1 MARGEEVVSRA
12 IRFWK
17 LEGAGND
24 FLGLDG
30 RLGGFK
36 LNRKKI
42 TDLCDRRRGV
52 GADGVL
58 VVEKP
63 KRRGADF
70 RMRYYNSD
78 GGEAEMCGNGAR
90 CFALLARAVSGRKG
104 NVLRIQTQAG
114 LVTLQIRGQEVQ
126 VSMTEPTKL
135 RLGKKVVVA
144 GRKLAIDFLNTGVPH
159 AVMFVRSVRSVDVAQ
174 LGRAIRYHSAFAP
187 SGTNVNFVEI
197 GRGNRIHVRT
207 YERGVENETLS
218 CGTGVTAAALLSAH
232 NEKGFNTVRVSTLG
246 GNLSVEFNKIDD
258 QHFDNIWLC
267 GPAELV
273 FSGVI
278 EINS

>member
-12 IRFWK
+12 VRFWK

-30 RLGGFK
+30 RAGGFK
-36 LNRKKI
+36 LKRQQI
-42 TDLCDRRRGV
+42 ADLCDRRRGV

-58 VVEKP
+58 VVVKP
-63 KRRGADF
+63 KVRGADF

-135 RLGKKVVVA
+135 RLGRKLVVA
-144 GRKLAIDFLNTGVPH
+144 GRKVVVDFLNTGVPH
-159 AVMFVRSVRSVDVAQ
+159 AVLFVRSVRSIDVAKQ
-174 LGRAIRYHSAFAP
+174 GRAIRYHSAFAP

-207 YERGVENETLS
+207 YERGVEGETLA
-218 CGTGVTAAALLSAH
+218 CGTGVAASSILSNLRRGLRSPILVTTRGGDH
-232 NEKGFNTVRVSTLG
+232 LRVGFSMVNGQARKVTL
-246 GNLSVEFNKIDD
+246 
-258 QHFDNIWLC
+258 Q
-267 GPAELV
+267 GPARIV
-273 FSGVI
+273 YTGVI
-278 EINS
+278 HV

>member
-12 IRFWK
+12 VRFWK

-30 RLGGFK
+30 RAGGFK
-36 LNRKKI
+36 LKRQQI
-42 TDLCDRRRGV
+42 ADLCDRRRGV

-63 KRRGADF
+63 KVRGADF

-104 NVLRIQTQAG
+104 NELRVQTQAG
-114 LVTLQIRGQEVQ
+114 LLTLRTSGQEVQ

-135 RLGKKVVVA
+135 RLGRKLVVA
-144 GRKLAIDFLNTGVPH
+144 GRKLAVDFLNTGVPH
-159 AVMFVRSVRSVDVAQ
+159 AVLFVRSVRSIDVAKQ
-174 LGRAIRYHSAFAP
+174 GRAIRYHSAFAP

-207 YERGVENETLS
+207 YERGVEGETLA
-218 CGTGVTAAALLSAH
+218 CGTGVVASSILSNLRRGLRSPILVTTRGGDH
-232 NEKGFNTVRVSTLG
+232 LRVGFSMVNGQARKVTL
-246 GNLSVEFNKIDD
+246 
-258 QHFDNIWLC
+258 Q
-267 GPAELV
+267 GPARIV
-273 FSGVI
+273 YTGVI
-278 EINS
+278 HV

>member
-12 IRFWK
+12 VRFWK

-30 RLGGFK
+30 RAGGFK
-36 LNRKKI
+36 LKRQQI
-42 TDLCDRRRGV
+42 ADLCDRRRGV

-58 VVEKP
+58 VVVKP
-63 KRRGADF
+63 KVRGADF

-104 NVLRIQTQAG
+104 NELRVQTQAG

-135 RLGKKVVVA
+135 RLGRKLVVA
-144 GRKLAIDFLNTGVPH
+144 GRKVVVDFLNTGVPH
-159 AVMFVRSVRSVDVAQ
+159 AVLFVRSVRSIDVAKQ
-174 LGRAIRYHSAFAP
+174 GRAIRYHSAFAP

-197 GRGNRIHVRT
+197 GRGNRIYVRT
-207 YERGVENETLS
+207 YERGVEGETLA
-218 CGTGVTAAALLSAH
+218 CGTGVVASSILSNLRRGLRSPIMVTTRGGDH
-232 NEKGFNTVRVSTLG
+232 LRVGFSMVNGQARKVTL
-246 GNLSVEFNKIDD
+246 
-258 QHFDNIWLC
+258 Q
-267 GPAELV
+267 GPARIV
-273 FSGVI
+273 YTGVI
-278 EINS
+278 HV

>member
-12 IRFWK
+12 VRFWK

-30 RLGGFK
+30 RAGGFK
-36 LNRKKI
+36 LKRQQI
-42 TDLCDRRRGV
+42 ADLCDRRRGV

-63 KRRGADF
+63 KVRGADF

-135 RLGKKVVVA
+135 RLGRNLVVA
-144 GRKLAIDFLNTGVPH
+144 GRKVVVDFLNSGVPH
-159 AVMFVRSVRSVDVAQ
+159 AVLFVRSVRSIDVAKQ
-174 LGRAIRYHSAFAP
+174 GRAIRYHSAFAP

-207 YERGVENETLS
+207 YERGVEGETLA
-218 CGTGVTAAALLSAH
+218 CGTGVVASSILSNLRRGLRSPILVTTRGGDH
-232 NEKGFNTVRVSTLG
+232 LRVGFSMVNGQARKVTL
-246 GNLSVEFNKIDD
+246 
-258 QHFDNIWLC
+258 Q
-267 GPAELV
+267 GPARIV
-273 FSGVI
+273 YRGVLHV
-278 EINS
+278 

>member
-12 IRFWK
+12 VRFWK

-30 RLGGFK
+30 RAGGFK
-36 LNRKKI
+36 LKRQQI
-42 TDLCDRRRGV
+42 ADLCDRRRGV

-63 KRRGADF
+63 KVRGADF

-104 NVLRIQTQAG
+104 NELRVQTQAG
-114 LVTLQIRGQEVQ
+114 LLTLRMSGQEVQ

-135 RLGKKVVVA
+135 RLGRKLVVA
-144 GRKLAIDFLNTGVPH
+144 GRKLAVDFLNTGVPH
-159 AVMFVRSVRSVDVAQ
+159 AVLFVRSVRSIDVAKQ
-174 LGRAIRYHSAFAP
+174 GRAIRYHSAFAP

-207 YERGVENETLS
+207 YERGVEGETLA
-218 CGTGVTAAALLSAH
+218 CGTGVAASSILSNLRRGLRSPILVTTRGGDH
-232 NEKGFNTVRVSTLG
+232 LRVGFSMVNGQARKVTL
-246 GNLSVEFNKIDD
+246 
-258 QHFDNIWLC
+258 Q
-267 GPAELV
+267 GPARIV
-273 FSGVI
+273 YTGVI
-278 EINS
+278 HV

>member
-12 IRFWK
+12 VRFWK

-30 RLGGFK
+30 RAGGFK
-36 LNRKKI
+36 LNRQLI
-42 TDLCDRRRGV
+42 ADLCDRRRGV

-63 KRRGADF
+63 KVRGADF

-135 RLGKKVVVA
+135 RLGRKLVVA
-144 GRKLAIDFLNTGVPH
+144 GRKVVVDFLNTGVPH
-159 AVMFVRSVRSVDVAQ
+159 AVLFVRSVRSIDVAKQ
-174 LGRAIRYHSAFAP
+174 GRAIRYHSAFAP

-207 YERGVENETLS
+207 YERGVEGETLA
-218 CGTGVTAAALLSAH
+218 CGTGVVASSILSNLRRGLRSPILVTTRGGDH
-232 NEKGFNTVRVSTLG
+232 LRVGFSMVNGQARKVTL
-246 GNLSVEFNKIDD
+246 
-258 QHFDNIWLC
+258 Q
-267 GPAELV
+267 GPARIV
-273 FSGVI
+273 YTGVI
-278 EINS
+278 HV

>member
-12 IRFWK
+12 VRFWK

-30 RLGGFK
+30 RAGGFK
-36 LNRKKI
+36 LNRQQI
-42 TDLCDRRRGV
+42 ADLCDRRRGV

-63 KRRGADF
+63 KVRGADF

-135 RLGKKVVVA
+135 RLGRKLVVA
-144 GRKLAIDFLNTGVPH
+144 GRKLAVDFLNTGVPH
-159 AVMFVRSVRSVDVAQ
+159 AVLFVRSVRSIDVAKQ
-174 LGRAIRYHSAFAP
+174 GRAIRYHSAFAP

-207 YERGVENETLS
+207 YERGVEGETLA
-218 CGTGVTAAALLSAH
+218 CGTGVVASSILSNLRRGLRSPILVTTRGGDH
-232 NEKGFNTVRVSTLG
+232 LRVGFSMVNGQARKVTL
-246 GNLSVEFNKIDD
+246 
-258 QHFDNIWLC
+258 Q
-267 GPAELV
+267 GPARIV
-273 FSGVI
+273 YTGVI
-278 EINS
+278 HV

>member
-12 IRFWK
+12 VRFWK

-30 RLGGFK
+30 RAGGFK
-36 LNRKKI
+36 LKRQQI
-42 TDLCDRRRGV
+42 ADLCDRRRGV

-63 KRRGADF
+63 KARGADF

-135 RLGKKVVVA
+135 RLGRKLVVA
-144 GRKLAIDFLNTGVPH
+144 GRKLAVDFLNTGVPH
-159 AVMFVRSVRSVDVAQ
+159 AVLFVRSVRTIDVAKQ
-174 LGRAIRYHSAFAP
+174 GRAIRYHSAFAP

-207 YERGVENETLS
+207 YERGVEGETLA
-218 CGTGVTAAALLSAH
+218 CGTGVVASSILSNLRRGLRSPILVTTRGGDH
-232 NEKGFNTVRVSTLG
+232 LRVGFSMVNGQARKVTL
-246 GNLSVEFNKIDD
+246 
-258 QHFDNIWLC
+258 Q
-267 GPAELV
+267 GPARIV
-273 FSGVI
+273 YRGVLHV
-278 EINS
+278 

>member
-12 IRFWK
+12 VRFWK

-30 RLGGFK
+30 RAGGFK
-36 LNRKKI
+36 LKRQQI
-42 TDLCDRRRGV
+42 ADLCDRRRGV

-63 KRRGADF
+63 KVRGADF

-104 NVLRIQTQAG
+104 NELRVQTQAG
-114 LVTLQIRGQEVQ
+114 LLTLRTSGREVQ

-144 GRKLAIDFLNTGVPH
+144 GRKVVVDFLNTGVPH
-159 AVMFVRSVRSVDVAQ
+159 AVLFVRSVRSIDVAKQ
-174 LGRAIRYHSAFAP
+174 GRAIRYHSAFAP

-207 YERGVENETLS
+207 YERGVEGETLA
-218 CGTGVTAAALLSAH
+218 CGTGVVAASILSNLRRGLRPPIQVATRGGD
-232 NEKGFNTVRVSTLG
+232 NVRVGFSMENGHARKVTL
-246 GNLSVEFNKIDD
+246 
-258 QHFDNIWLC
+258 Q
-267 GPAELV
+267 GPARIV
-273 FSGVI
+273 YRGVLHV
-278 EINS
+278 

>member
-12 IRFWK
+12 VRFWK

-30 RLGGFK
+30 RAGGFK
-36 LNRKKI
+36 LKRQQI
-42 TDLCDRRRGV
+42 ADLCDRRRGV

-63 KRRGADF
+63 KVRGADF

-104 NVLRIQTQAG
+104 NELRVQTQAG
-114 LVTLQIRGQEVQ
+114 LLTLRMSGREVQ

-144 GRKLAIDFLNTGVPH
+144 GRKVVVDFLNTGVPH
-159 AVMFVRSVRSVDVAQ
+159 AVLFVRSVRSIDVAKQ
-174 LGRAIRYHSAFAP
+174 GRAIRYHSAFAP

-207 YERGVENETLS
+207 YERGVEGETLA
-218 CGTGVTAAALLSAH
+218 CGTGVVAASILSNLRRGLRSPILVTTRGGDNVRVGFSMVNGHARKVTLQGPARIVY
-232 NEKGFNTVRVSTLG
+232 KGFLHV
-246 GNLSVEFNKIDD
+246 
-258 QHFDNIWLC
+258 
-267 GPAELV
+267 
-273 FSGVI
+273 
-278 EINS
+278 

>member
-12 IRFWK
+12 VRFWK

-30 RLGGFK
+30 RAGGFK
-36 LNRKKI
+36 LKRQQI
-42 TDLCDRRRGV
+42 ADLCDRRRGV

-63 KRRGADF
+63 KVRGADF

-104 NVLRIQTQAG
+104 NVLRVQTQAG
-114 LVTLQIRGQEVQ
+114 LLTLRTCGREVQ

-144 GRKLAIDFLNTGVPH
+144 GRKVVVDFLNTGVPH
-159 AVMFVRSVRSVDVAQ
+159 AVLFVRSVRSIDVAKQ
-174 LGRAIRYHSAFAP
+174 GRAIRYHSAFAP

-207 YERGVENETLS
+207 YERGVEGETLA
-218 CGTGVTAAALLSAH
+218 CGTGVVAASILSNLRRGLRSPILVTTRGGDH
-232 NEKGFNTVRVSTLG
+232 LRVGFSMVNGQARKVTL
-246 GNLSVEFNKIDD
+246 
-258 QHFDNIWLC
+258 Q
-267 GPAELV
+267 GPARIV
-273 FSGVI
+273 YTGVLHV
-278 EINS
+278 

>member
-12 IRFWK
+12 VRFWK

-30 RLGGFK
+30 RAGGFK
-36 LNRKKI
+36 LKRQQI
-42 TDLCDRRRGV
+42 ADLCDRRRGV

-63 KRRGADF
+63 KVRGADF

-144 GRKLAIDFLNTGVPH
+144 GRKVVVDFLNSGVPH
-159 AVMFVRSVRSVDVAQ
+159 AVLFVRSVRSIDVAKQ
-174 LGRAIRYHSAFAP
+174 GRAIRYHSAFAP

-197 GRGNRIHVRT
+197 GRGNRIHFRT
-207 YERGVENETLS
+207 YERGVEGETLA
-218 CGTGVTAAALLSAH
+218 CGTGVVASSILSNLRRGLRSPILVTTRGGDH
-232 NEKGFNTVRVSTLG
+232 LRVGFSMVNGQARKVTL
-246 GNLSVEFNKIDD
+246 
-258 QHFDNIWLC
+258 Q
-267 GPAELV
+267 GPARIV
-273 FSGVI
+273 YTGVI
-278 EINS
+278 HV

>member
-12 IRFWK
+12 VRFWK

-30 RLGGFK
+30 RAGGFK
-36 LNRKKI
+36 LKRQQI
-42 TDLCDRRRGV
+42 ADLCDRRRGV
-52 GADGVL
+52 GADGFL

-63 KRRGADF
+63 KVRGADF

-104 NVLRIQTQAG
+104 NELRVQTQAG
-114 LVTLQIRGQEVQ
+114 LLTLRTCGREVQ

-144 GRKLAIDFLNTGVPH
+144 GRKVVVDFLNTGVPH
-159 AVMFVRSVRSVDVAQ
+159 AVLFVRSVRSIDVAKQ
-174 LGRAIRYHSAFAP
+174 GRAIRYHSAFAP

-207 YERGVENETLS
+207 YERGVEGETLA
-218 CGTGVTAAALLSAH
+218 CGTGVVAASILS
-232 NEKGFNTVRVSTLG
+232 NLRRGLRSPILVTTRGGDNVRVGFSMVNGQARKVTL
-246 GNLSVEFNKIDD
+246 
-258 QHFDNIWLC
+258 Q
-267 GPAELV
+267 GPARIV
-273 FSGVI
+273 YTGVI
-278 EINS
+278 HV

>member
-12 IRFWK
+12 VRFWK

-30 RLGGFK
+30 RAGGFK
-36 LNRKKI
+36 LNRQLI
-42 TDLCDRRRGV
+42 ADLCDRRRGV

-63 KRRGADF
+63 KVRGADF

-135 RLGKKVVVA
+135 RLGRKLVVA
-144 GRKLAIDFLNTGVPH
+144 GRKLAVDFLNTGVPH
-159 AVMFVRSVRSVDVAQ
+159 AVLFVRSVRSIDVAKQ
-174 LGRAIRYHSAFAP
+174 GRAIRYHSAFAP

-207 YERGVENETLS
+207 YERGVEGETLA
-218 CGTGVTAAALLSAH
+218 CGTGVVASSILSNLRRGLRSPILVTTRGGDH
-232 NEKGFNTVRVSTLG
+232 LRVGFSMVNGQARKVTLQG
-246 GNLSVEFNKIDD
+246 SARIVYT
-258 QHFDNIWLC
+258 
-267 GPAELV
+267 
-273 FSGVI
+273 GVI
-278 EINS
+278 HV

>member
-12 IRFWK
+12 VRFWK

-30 RLGGFK
+30 RAGGFK
-36 LNRKKI
+36 LKRQQI
-42 TDLCDRRRGV
+42 ADLCDRRRGV

-63 KRRGADF
+63 KVRGADF

-114 LVTLQIRGQEVQ
+114 LVTLQSRGQEVQ
-126 VSMTEPTKL
+126 VSMTDSTKL
-135 RLGKKVVVA
+135 RLGRKLVVA
-144 GRKLAIDFLNTGVPH
+144 GRKLAVDFLNTGVPH
-159 AVMFVRSVRSVDVAQ
+159 AVLFVRSVRSIDVAKQ
-174 LGRAIRYHSAFAP
+174 GRAIRYHSAFAP

-197 GRGNRIHVRT
+197 GRGNIIHVRT
-207 YERGVENETLS
+207 YERGVEGETLA
-218 CGTGVTAAALLSAH
+218 CGTGVVAASILS
-232 NEKGFNTVRVSTLG
+232 NLRRGLRSPILVTTRGGDNVRVGFSMENGHARKVTL
-246 GNLSVEFNKIDD
+246 
-258 QHFDNIWLC
+258 Q
-267 GPAELV
+267 GPARIV
-273 FSGVI
+273 YRGVLHV
-278 EINS
+278 

>member
-12 IRFWK
+12 VRFWK

-30 RLGGFK
+30 RAGGFK
-36 LNRKKI
+36 LKRQQI
-42 TDLCDRRRGV
+42 ADLCDRRRGV

-63 KRRGADF
+63 KVRGADF

-104 NVLRIQTQAG
+104 NELRVQTQAG
-114 LVTLQIRGQEVQ
+114 LLTLRMSGREVQ

-144 GRKLAIDFLNTGVPH
+144 GRKVVVDFLNTGVPH
-159 AVMFVRSVRSVDVAQ
+159 AVLFVRSVRSIDVAKQ
-174 LGRAIRYHSAFAP
+174 GRAIRYHSAFAP

-207 YERGVENETLS
+207 YERGVEGETLA
-218 CGTGVTAAALLSAH
+218 CGTGVVAASILSNLRRGLRPPIQVATRGGD
-232 NEKGFNTVRVSTLG
+232 NVRVGFSMVNGQAREVTL
-246 GNLSVEFNKIDD
+246 
-258 QHFDNIWLC
+258 Q
-267 GPAELV
+267 GPARIV
-273 FSGVI
+273 YRGVI
-278 EINS
+278 YV

>member
-12 IRFWK
+12 VRFWK

-30 RLGGFK
+30 RAGGFK
-36 LNRKKI
+36 LKRQQI
-42 TDLCDRRRGV
+42 ADLCDRRRGV

-63 KRRGADF
+63 KVRGADF

-104 NVLRIQTQAG
+104 NELRVQTQAG

-135 RLGKKVVVA
+135 RLGRKLVVA
-144 GRKLAIDFLNTGVPH
+144 GRKLAVDFLNTGVPH
-159 AVMFVRSVRSVDVAQ
+159 AVLFVRSVRSIDVAKQ
-174 LGRAIRYHSAFAP
+174 GRAIRYHSAFAP

-207 YERGVENETLS
+207 YERGVEGETLA
-218 CGTGVTAAALLSAH
+218 CGTGVVASSILS
-232 NEKGFNTVRVSTLG
+232 NLRRGLRSPILVTTRGGDNVRVGFSMVNGHARKVTL
-246 GNLSVEFNKIDD
+246 
-258 QHFDNIWLC
+258 Q
-267 GPAELV
+267 GPARIV
-273 FSGVI
+273 YRGVLHV
-278 EINS
+278 

>member
-12 IRFWK
+12 VRFWK

-30 RLGGFK
+30 RAGGFK
-36 LNRKKI
+36 LKRQQI
-42 TDLCDRRRGV
+42 ADLCDRRRGV

-63 KRRGADF
+63 KVRGADF

-135 RLGKKVVVA
+135 RLGRKLVVA
-144 GRKLAIDFLNTGVPH
+144 GRKLAVDFLNTGVPH
-159 AVMFVRSVRSVDVAQ
+159 AVLFVRSVRSIDVAKQ
-174 LGRAIRYHSAFAP
+174 GRAIRYHFAFAP

-197 GRGNRIHVRT
+197 GQGNRIHVRT
-207 YERGVENETLS
+207 YERGVEGETLA
-218 CGTGVTAAALLSAH
+218 CGTGVVASSILS
-232 NEKGFNTVRVSTLG
+232 NLRRGLRSPILVTTRGGDYLRVGFSMVNGQARKVTL
-246 GNLSVEFNKIDD
+246 
-258 QHFDNIWLC
+258 Q
-267 GPAELV
+267 GPARIV
-273 FSGVI
+273 YTGVLYV
-278 EINS
+278 

>member
-1 MARGEEVVSRA
+1 MARREEVVSRA
-12 IRFWK
+12 VRFWK

-30 RLGGFK
+30 RAGGFK
-36 LNRKKI
+36 LKRQQI
-42 TDLCDRRRGV
+42 ADLCDRRRGV

-63 KRRGADF
+63 KVRGADF

-104 NVLRIQTQAG
+104 NELRVQTQAG
-114 LVTLQIRGQEVQ
+114 LLTLRTSGREVQ

-144 GRKLAIDFLNTGVPH
+144 GRKVVVDFLNTGVPH
-159 AVMFVRSVRSVDVAQ
+159 AVLFVRSVRSIDVAKQ
-174 LGRAIRYHSAFAP
+174 GRAIRYHSAFAP

-207 YERGVENETLS
+207 YERGVEGETLA
-218 CGTGVTAAALLSAH
+218 CGTGVVAASILSNLRRGLRPPIQVATRGGD
-232 NEKGFNTVRVSTLG
+232 NVRVGFSMENGHARKVTL
-246 GNLSVEFNKIDD
+246 
-258 QHFDNIWLC
+258 Q
-267 GPAELV
+267 GPARIV
-273 FSGVI
+273 YRGVLHV
-278 EINS
+278 

>member
-12 IRFWK
+12 VRFWK

-30 RLGGFK
+30 RAGGFK
-36 LNRKKI
+36 LKRQQI
-42 TDLCDRRRGV
+42 ADLCDRRRGV

-63 KRRGADF
+63 KVRGADF

-104 NVLRIQTQAG
+104 NELRVQTQAG
-114 LVTLQIRGQEVQ
+114 LLTLRTSGREVQ

-144 GRKLAIDFLNTGVPH
+144 GRKVVVDFLNTGVPH
-159 AVMFVRSVRSVDVAQ
+159 AVLFVRSVRSVDVAKQ
-174 LGRAIRYHSAFAP
+174 GRAIRYHSAFAP

-207 YERGVENETLS
+207 YERGVEGETLA
-218 CGTGVTAAALLSAH
+218 CGTGVVAASILSNLRRGLRSPILVTTRGGDH
-232 NEKGFNTVRVSTLG
+232 LRVGFSMVNGQAREVTL
-246 GNLSVEFNKIDD
+246 
-258 QHFDNIWLC
+258 Q
-267 GPAELV
+267 GPARIV
-273 FSGVI
+273 YTGVI
-278 EINS
+278 HV

>member
-12 IRFWK
+12 VRFWK

-30 RLGGFK
+30 RAGGFK
-36 LNRKKI
+36 LKRQQI
-42 TDLCDRRRGV
+42 ADLCDRRRGV

-63 KRRGADF
+63 KVRGADF

-135 RLGKKVVVA
+135 RLGRKLVVA
-144 GRKLAIDFLNTGVPH
+144 GRKLAVDFLNTGVPH
-159 AVMFVRSVRSVDVAQ
+159 AVLFVRSVRSIDVAKQ
-174 LGRAIRYHSAFAP
+174 GRAIRYHSAFAP

-207 YERGVENETLS
+207 YERGVEGETLA
-218 CGTGVTAAALLSAH
+218 CGTGVVAASILSNLRRGLRPPIQVATRGGD
-232 NEKGFNTVRVSTLG
+232 NVRVGFSMVNGQARKVTL
-246 GNLSVEFNKIDD
+246 
-258 QHFDNIWLC
+258 Q
-267 GPAELV
+267 GPARIV
-273 FSGVI
+273 YRGVLHV
-278 EINS
+278 

>member
-12 IRFWK
+12 VRFWK

-30 RLGGFK
+30 RAGGFK
-36 LNRKKI
+36 LKRQQI
-42 TDLCDRRRGV
+42 ADLCDRRRGV

-63 KRRGADF
+63 KVRGADF

-104 NVLRIQTQAG
+104 NELRVQTQAG
-114 LVTLQIRGQEVQ
+114 LLTLRTSGQEVQ

-135 RLGKKVVVA
+135 RLGRKLVVA
-144 GRKLAIDFLNTGVPH
+144 GRKLAVDFLNTGVPH
-159 AVMFVRSVRSVDVAQ
+159 AVLFVRSVRSIDVAKQ
-174 LGRAIRYHSAFAP
+174 GRAIRYHSAFAP

-207 YERGVENETLS
+207 YERGVEGETLA
-218 CGTGVTAAALLSAH
+218 CGTGVVAASILSNLRRGLRSPILVTTRGGDH
-232 NEKGFNTVRVSTLG
+232 LRVGFSMVNGQARKVTL
-246 GNLSVEFNKIDD
+246 
-258 QHFDNIWLC
+258 Q
-267 GPAELV
+267 GPARIV
-273 FSGVI
+273 YTGVI
-278 EINS
+278 HV

>member
-12 IRFWK
+12 VRFWK

-30 RLGGFK
+30 RAGGFK
-36 LNRKKI
+36 LKRQQI
-42 TDLCDRRRGV
+42 ADLCDRRRGV

-63 KRRGADF
+63 KVRGADF

-104 NVLRIQTQAG
+104 NELRVQTQAG
-114 LVTLQIRGQEVQ
+114 LLTLRTSGQEVQ

-135 RLGKKVVVA
+135 RLGRKLVVA
-144 GRKLAIDFLNTGVPH
+144 GRKLAVDFLNTGVPH
-159 AVMFVRSVRSVDVAQ
+159 AVLFVRSVRSIDVAKQ
-174 LGRAIRYHSAFAP
+174 GRAIRYHSAFAP

-207 YERGVENETLS
+207 YERGVEGETLA
-218 CGTGVTAAALLSAH
+218 CGTGVAASSILSNLRRGLRSPILVTTRGGDH
-232 NEKGFNTVRVSTLG
+232 LRVGFSMVNGQARKVTLQG
-246 GNLSVEFNKIDD
+246 LARIVYT
-258 QHFDNIWLC
+258 
-267 GPAELV
+267 
-273 FSGVI
+273 GVI
-278 EINS
+278 HV

>member
-12 IRFWK
+12 VRFWK

-30 RLGGFK
+30 RAGGFK
-36 LNRKKI
+36 LKRQQI
-42 TDLCDRRRGV
+42 ADLCDRRRGV

-63 KRRGADF
+63 KVRGADF

-114 LVTLQIRGQEVQ
+114 LVTLRTSGQEVQ

-135 RLGKKVVVA
+135 RLGRKLVVA
-144 GRKLAIDFLNTGVPH
+144 GRKLAVDFLNTGVPH
-159 AVMFVRSVRSVDVAQ
+159 AVLFVRSVRSIDVAKQ
-174 LGRAIRYHSAFAP
+174 GRAIRYHSAFAP

-207 YERGVENETLS
+207 YERGVEGETLA
-218 CGTGVTAAALLSAH
+218 CGTGVAASSILSNLRRGLRSPILVTTRGGDH
-232 NEKGFNTVRVSTLG
+232 LRVGFSMVNGQARKVTL
-246 GNLSVEFNKIDD
+246 
-258 QHFDNIWLC
+258 Q
-267 GPAELV
+267 GPARIV
-273 FSGVI
+273 YTGVI
-278 EINS
+278 HV

>member
-12 IRFWK
+12 VRFWK

-30 RLGGFK
+30 RAGGFK
-36 LNRKKI
+36 LKRQQI
-42 TDLCDRRRGV
+42 ADLCDRRRGV

-63 KRRGADF
+63 KVRGADF

-104 NVLRIQTQAG
+104 NELRVQTQAG
-114 LVTLQIRGQEVQ
+114 LLTLRTSGQEVQ

-135 RLGKKVVVA
+135 RLGRKLVVA
-144 GRKLAIDFLNTGVPH
+144 GRKLAVDFLNTGVPH
-159 AVMFVRSVRSVDVAQ
+159 AVLFVRSVRSIDVAKQ
-174 LGRAIRYHSAFAP
+174 GRAIRYHSAFAP

-207 YERGVENETLS
+207 YERGVEGETLA
-218 CGTGVTAAALLSAH
+218 CGTGVVASSILSNLRRGLRSPILVTTRGGDH
-232 NEKGFNTVRVSTLG
+232 LRVGFSMVNGQARKVTLQG
-246 GNLSVEFNKIDD
+246 LARIVYT
-258 QHFDNIWLC
+258 
-267 GPAELV
+267 
-273 FSGVI
+273 GVI
-278 EINS
+278 HV

>member
-12 IRFWK
+12 VRFWK

-30 RLGGFK
+30 RAGGFK
-36 LNRKKI
+36 LNRQQI
-42 TDLCDRRRGV
+42 ADLCDRRRGV

-63 KRRGADF
+63 KVRGADF

-104 NVLRIQTQAG
+104 NELRVQTQAG
-114 LVTLQIRGQEVQ
+114 LLTLRTSGQEVQ

-135 RLGKKVVVA
+135 RLGRKLVVA
-144 GRKLAIDFLNTGVPH
+144 GRKLAVDFLNTGVPH
-159 AVMFVRSVRSVDVAQ
+159 AVLFVRSVRSIDVAKQ
-174 LGRAIRYHSAFAP
+174 GRAIRYHSAFAP

-207 YERGVENETLS
+207 YERGVEGETLA
-218 CGTGVTAAALLSAH
+218 CGTGVVASSILSNLRRGLRSPILVTTRGGDH
-232 NEKGFNTVRVSTLG
+232 LRVGFSMVNGQARKVTL
-246 GNLSVEFNKIDD
+246 
-258 QHFDNIWLC
+258 Q
-267 GPAELV
+267 GPARIV
-273 FSGVI
+273 YTGVI
-278 EINS
+278 HV

>member
-12 IRFWK
+12 VRFWK

-30 RLGGFK
+30 RAGGFK
-36 LNRKKI
+36 LKRQQI
-42 TDLCDRRRGV
+42 ADLCGRRRGV

-58 VVEKP
+58 VVVKP
-63 KRRGADF
+63 KVRGADF

-135 RLGKKVVVA
+135 RLGRKLVVA
-144 GRKLAIDFLNTGVPH
+144 GRKVVVDFLNTGVPH
-159 AVMFVRSVRSVDVAQ
+159 AVLFVRSVRSIDVAKQ
-174 LGRAIRYHSAFAP
+174 GRAIRYHSAFAP

-207 YERGVENETLS
+207 YERGVEGETLA
-218 CGTGVTAAALLSAH
+218 CGTGVAASSILSNLRRGLRSPILVTTRGGDH
-232 NEKGFNTVRVSTLG
+232 LRVGFSMVNGQARKVTL
-246 GNLSVEFNKIDD
+246 
-258 QHFDNIWLC
+258 Q
-267 GPAELV
+267 GPARIV
-273 FSGVI
+273 YTGVI
-278 EINS
+278 HV

>member
-12 IRFWK
+12 VRFWK

-30 RLGGFK
+30 RAGGFK
-36 LNRKKI
+36 LKRQQI
-42 TDLCDRRRGV
+42 ADLCDRRRGV

-63 KRRGADF
+63 KVRGADF

-135 RLGKKVVVA
+135 RLGRKLVVS
-144 GRKLAIDFLNTGVPH
+144 GRKLAVDFLNTGVPH
-159 AVMFVRSVRSVDVAQ
+159 AVLFVRSVRSIDVAKQ
-174 LGRAIRYHSAFAP
+174 GRAIRYHSAFAP

-207 YERGVENETLS
+207 YERGVEGETLA
-218 CGTGVTAAALLSAH
+218 CGTGVVASSILSNLRRGLRSPILVTTRGGDH
-232 NEKGFNTVRVSTLG
+232 LRVGFSMVNGQARKVTL
-246 GNLSVEFNKIDD
+246 
-258 QHFDNIWLC
+258 Q
-267 GPAELV
+267 GPARIV
-273 FSGVI
+273 YTGVI
-278 EINS
+278 HV

>member
-12 IRFWK
+12 VRFWK

-30 RLGGFK
+30 RAGGFK
-36 LNRKKI
+36 LKRQQI
-42 TDLCDRRRGV
+42 ADLCDRRRGV

-63 KRRGADF
+63 KVRGADF

-135 RLGKKVVVA
+135 RLGRKLVVA
-144 GRKLAIDFLNTGVPH
+144 GRKLAVDFLNTGVPH
-159 AVMFVRSVRSVDVAQ
+159 AVLFVRSVRSIDVAKQ
-174 LGRAIRYHSAFAP
+174 GRAIRYHSAFAP

-207 YERGVENETLS
+207 YERGVEGETLA
-218 CGTGVTAAALLSAH
+218 CGTGVVAASILSNLRRGLRPPIQVATRGGD
-232 NEKGFNTVRVSTLG
+232 NVRVGFSMENGHARKVTL
-246 GNLSVEFNKIDD
+246 
-258 QHFDNIWLC
+258 Q
-267 GPAELV
+267 GPARIV
-273 FSGVI
+273 YTGVI
-278 EINS
+278 HV

>member
-135 RLGKKVVVA
+135 RLGKKVVLA

-159 AVMFVRSVRSVDVAQ
+159 AVLFVRSVRSVDVAKQ
-174 LGRAIRYHSAFAP
+174 GRAIRYHSAFAP

-197 GRGNRIHVRT
+197 GRGNRILVRT
-207 YERGVENETLS
+207 YERGVEGETLA
-218 CGTGVTAAALLSAH
+218 CGTGVVASSILS
-232 NEKGFNTVRVSTLG
+232 NLRRRLRSPILVTTRGGDDLRVGFSMENGHARKVTL
-246 GNLSVEFNKIDD
+246 
-258 QHFDNIWLC
+258 Q
-267 GPAELV
+267 GPARIV
-273 FSGVI
+273 YTGVI
-278 EINS
+278 HV

>member
-12 IRFWK
+12 VRFWK

-30 RLGGFK
+30 RAGGFK
-36 LNRKKI
+36 LKRQQI
-42 TDLCDRRRGV
+42 ADLCDRRRGV

-63 KRRGADF
+63 KVRGADF

-104 NVLRIQTQAG
+104 NELRVQTQAG
-114 LVTLQIRGQEVQ
+114 LLTLRMSGREVQ

-135 RLGKKVVVA
+135 RLGRKLVVA
-144 GRKLAIDFLNTGVPH
+144 GRKLAVDFLNTGVPH
-159 AVMFVRSVRSVDVAQ
+159 AVLFVRSVRSIDVAKQ
-174 LGRAIRYHSAFAP
+174 GRAIRYHSAFAP

-207 YERGVENETLS
+207 YERGVEGETLA
-218 CGTGVTAAALLSAH
+218 CGTGVVAASILSNLRRGLRSPILVTTRGGDH
-232 NEKGFNTVRVSTLG
+232 LRVGFSMVNGQARKVTL
-246 GNLSVEFNKIDD
+246 
-258 QHFDNIWLC
+258 Q
-267 GPAELV
+267 GPARIV
-273 FSGVI
+273 YTGVI
-278 EINS
+278 HV

>member
-1 MARGEEVVSRA
+1 MSRA

-126 VSMTEPTKL
+126 VSMTEPTRL

-144 GRKLAIDFLNTGVPH
+144 GRKVVVDFLNTGVPH
-159 AVMFVRSVRSVDVAQ
+159 AVLFVRSVRSVDVAQ

-207 YERGVENETLS
+207 YERGVEGETLA
-218 CGTGVTAAALLSAH
+218 CGTGVVASSILSNLRRGLRSPILVTTRGGDH
-232 NEKGFNTVRVSTLG
+232 LRVGFSMVNGQARKVTL
-246 GNLSVEFNKIDD
+246 
-258 QHFDNIWLC
+258 Q
-267 GPAELV
+267 GPARIV
-273 FSGVI
+273 YTGVI
-278 EINS
+278 HV

>member
-12 IRFWK
+12 VRFWK

-30 RLGGFK
+30 RAGGFK
-36 LNRKKI
+36 LKRQQI
-42 TDLCDRRRGV
+42 ADLCDRRRGV

-63 KRRGADF
+63 KVRGADF

-104 NVLRIQTQAG
+104 NELRIQTQAG

-135 RLGKKVVVA
+135 RLGRKLVVA
-144 GRKLAIDFLNTGVPH
+144 GRKLAVDFLNTGVPH
-159 AVMFVRSVRSVDVAQ
+159 AVLFVRSVRSIDVAKQ
-174 LGRAIRYHSAFAP
+174 GRAIRYHSAFAP

-207 YERGVENETLS
+207 YERGVEGETLA
-218 CGTGVTAAALLSAH
+218 CGTGVVAASILSNLRRGLRSPILVTTRGGDH
-232 NEKGFNTVRVSTLG
+232 LRVGFSMVNGQARKVTL
-246 GNLSVEFNKIDD
+246 
-258 QHFDNIWLC
+258 Q
-267 GPAELV
+267 GPARIV
-273 FSGVI
+273 YTGVI
-278 EINS
+278 HV

>member
-12 IRFWK
+12 VRFWK

-30 RLGGFK
+30 RAGGFK
-36 LNRKKI
+36 LKRQQI
-42 TDLCDRRRGV
+42 ADLCDRRRGV

-58 VVEKP
+58 VVVKP
-63 KRRGADF
+63 KVRGADF

-135 RLGKKVVVA
+135 RLGRKLVVA
-144 GRKLAIDFLNTGVPH
+144 GRKLAVDFLNTGVPH
-159 AVMFVRSVRSVDVAQ
+159 AVLFVRSVRSIDVAKQ
-174 LGRAIRYHSAFAP
+174 GRAIRYHSAFAP

-207 YERGVENETLS
+207 YERGVEGETLA
-218 CGTGVTAAALLSAH
+218 CGTGVVASSILSNLRRGLRSPIFVTTRGGDH
-232 NEKGFNTVRVSTLG
+232 LRVGFSMVNGQARKVTL
-246 GNLSVEFNKIDD
+246 
-258 QHFDNIWLC
+258 Q
-267 GPAELV
+267 GPARIV
-273 FSGVI
+273 YTGVI
-278 EINS
+278 HV

>member
-12 IRFWK
+12 VRFWK

-30 RLGGFK
+30 RAGGFK
-36 LNRKKI
+36 LKRQQI
-42 TDLCDRRRGV
+42 ADLCDRRRGV

-63 KRRGADF
+63 KVRGADF

-104 NVLRIQTQAG
+104 NELRVQTQAG
-114 LVTLQIRGQEVQ
+114 LLTLRMSGREVQ

-144 GRKLAIDFLNTGVPH
+144 GRKVVVDFLNTGVPH
-159 AVMFVRSVRSVDVAQ
+159 AVLFVRSVRSIDVAKQ
-174 LGRAIRYHSAFAP
+174 GRAIRYHSAFAP

-207 YERGVENETLS
+207 YERGVEGETLA
-218 CGTGVTAAALLSAH
+218 CGTGVVAASILSNLRRGLRSPILVTTRGGDH
-232 NEKGFNTVRVSTLG
+232 LRVGFSMVNGQAREVTL
-246 GNLSVEFNKIDD
+246 
-258 QHFDNIWLC
+258 Q
-267 GPAELV
+267 GPARIV
-273 FSGVI
+273 YRGVLHV
-278 EINS
+278 